1 MTRPARLEQT
11 AHGLATANGH
21 RTALRVGHVA
31 IAVVGL
37 SSLAYIWACALTGRR
52 DRLLGVALATLSV
65 QGVALLVGRG
75 NCPLGP
81 LQQRLG
87 DPDPLFELV
96 LPPRAA
102 KAAIPA
108 LVAVAL
114 GGVALLA
121 LRPRSA

>member
-1 MTRPARLEQT
+1 MD
-11 AHGLATANGH
+11 HI
-21 RTALRVGHVA
+21 A
-31 IAVVGL
+31 ITVVEL
-37 SSLAYIWACALTGRR
+37 SSLAYLWFCALTGRR
-52 DRLLGVALATLSV
+52 DRALRAALATLSV
-65 QGVALLVGRG
+65 QGGALLIGSG

-108 LVAVAL
+108 LLAVAL
-114 GGVALLA
+114 GGVAILA
-121 LRPRSA
+121 LHRPAEPPRTLTS

>member
-1 MTRPARLEQT
+1 VRFAELSSRARV
-11 AHGLATANGH
+11 
-21 RTALRVGHVA
+21 LRIGHVA

-37 SSLAYIWACALTGRR
+37 SSLTYLWFCALTGRR
-52 DRLLGVALATLSV
+52 DRVLGAALATLSV
-65 QGVALLVGRG
+65 QAGALLIGRG
-75 NCPLGP
+75 KCPLGP

-108 LVAVAL
+108 LLAVAL
-114 GGVALLA
+114 GGVAILA
-121 LRPRSA
+121 LHRPAEPPRTLTS